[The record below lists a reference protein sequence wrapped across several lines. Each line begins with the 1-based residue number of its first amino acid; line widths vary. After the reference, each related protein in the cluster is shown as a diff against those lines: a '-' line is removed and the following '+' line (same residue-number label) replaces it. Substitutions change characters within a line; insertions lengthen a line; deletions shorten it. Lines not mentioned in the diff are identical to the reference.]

1 MEEKMTLLPPI
12 DAMTLRRLGETADGG
27 RDRAMKLVLV
37 KPEYTYDI
45 VTAEDAD
52 RHPEKYEPVA
62 DVAPTHTSTAK
73 LPLVAFDR
81 VAFIKDDKEIACCEA
96 PTDAL
101 FWTDSA
107 MEKFVFPYYAQLR
120 IFPEQY
126 LTGLMEDF
134 RDDRIRQMI
143 VAIQHRNPSRS
154 ERLELGPCSPPP
166 ESDRFG
172 LAYLVPPDSD
182 RPEYSWVSP
191 QQCRQQYK

>member
-1 MEEKMTLLPPI
+1 MPQLPPI

-27 RDRAMKLVLV
+27 REREMKLVLV
-37 KPEYTYDI
+37 KPENTYDI
-45 VTAEDAD
+45 ISAEDAD
-52 RHPEKYEPVA
+52 QNPDKY
-62 DVAPTHTSTAK
+62 DVIAEVSPTRTSTAQ
-73 LPLVAFDR
+73 LPPAPFDR
-81 VAFIKDDKEIACCEA
+81 IAFIKNEKEIACCEA

-154 ERLELGPCSPPP
+154 ERLVLGPCSPPP

-172 LAYLVPPDSD
+172 LAYLVPPDAD